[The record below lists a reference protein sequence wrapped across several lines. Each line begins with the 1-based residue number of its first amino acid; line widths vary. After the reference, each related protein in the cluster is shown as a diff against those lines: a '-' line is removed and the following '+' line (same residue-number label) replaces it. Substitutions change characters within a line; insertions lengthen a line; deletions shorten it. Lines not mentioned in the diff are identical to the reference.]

1 MAQIDPSF
9 TINATLAE
17 SSAALDELQ
26 RLGDA
31 AGIRQAKLAIAQTKF
46 YLGKS
51 GESLAIVEELR
62 DAAADLSFVERR
74 EIVTIIHTGCYFGPT
89 RADAAI
95 DLIGQAFELVRD
107 SLIMRGVLATSRTG
121 LLAMQGRAEESRA
134 ESRRADE
141 LWAETGKSELFLPYK
156 QAVGEGE
163 RFLGRPEAA
172 EADLPREHGTALVD
186 GRNGVQL
193 NPLGIARPLAL

>member
-1 MAQIDPSF
+1 MAQIDPSY

-26 RLGDA
+26 RSRRRRRHPTGEARD
-31 AGIRQAKLAIAQTKF
+31 RPTEF
-46 YLGKS
+46 YLGKA
-51 GESLAIVEELR
+51 GASLAILEELR
-62 DAAADLSFVERR
+62 DRCRR
-74 EIVTIIHTGCYFGPT
+74 SLVRRTPRDRRRYIATCCYFGPT

-134 ESRRADE
+134 RVAARR
-141 LWAETGKSELFLPYK
+141 
-156 QAVGEGE
+156 
-163 RFLGRPEAA
+163 
-172 EADLPREHGTALVD
+172 
-186 GRNGVQL
+186 
-193 NPLGIARPLAL
+193 